1 MFFASESFLL
11 ESRLEE
17 KTIIPIYTVS
27 VRDAIVKQVFKRS
40 SFLRGV
46 DSIEAS
52 SEDFLIGGIRAGLCG
67 SLMARNGMR

>member
-27 VRDAIVKQVFKRS
+27 VGDAIVKQVFKRS
-40 SFLRGV
+40 SFLVER
-46 DSIEAS
+46 I
-52 SEDFLIGGIRAGLCG
+52 F
-67 SLMARNGMR
+67 